1 MNLVMILTA
10 HLEAAMMTYDGYSD
24 NHRSE
29 HKSDELDDGS
39 PD

>member
-1 MNLVMILTA
+1 MMILTA

-24 NHRSE
+24 NDGSE
-29 HKSDELDDGS
+29 RMSDELDDGL